1 MSFELVKLSVAH
13 NSVINVS
20 DLYSVISEG
29 ETEVSNLDEK
39 IEELK
44 DEVSDLKDEIDDL
57 KTEIKDIEADQEN
70 ALPYDRKV
78 NQSVIDV
85 KENQIELKEFEIKE
99 KESEIEEHEA
109 EKVVWQADIDHV
121 QGVID
126 EAESYRADYIICANH
141 IDDYIKEQFDES
153 ELDGV
158 SSIIKSNINWDG
170 VVEDC
175 KQDYSYLDLDGCEY
189 HYLCG

>member
-20 DLYSVISEG
+20 DLHSVISEG
-29 ETEVSNLDEK
+29 ETEVTDLDEK
-39 IEELK
+39 IEELQ
-44 DEVSDLKDEIDDL
+44 DEISVLKDEIEDL
-57 KTEIKDIEADQEN
+57 KTEIKDIEGDQEN

-99 KESEIEEHEA
+99 KESKIEEHKS
-109 EKVVWQADIDHV
+109 EKVVWQADIDHI
-121 QGVID
+121 QSVID
-126 EAESYRADYIICANH
+126 EAESYRADTLICANH
-141 IDDYIKEQFDES
+141 IDDHIKGQFDES
-153 ELDGV
+153 ELEDV
-158 SSIIKSNINWDG
+158 STVIKSNINWDG

-175 KQDYSYLDLDGCEY
+175 KQDYAYLDLDGCEY
-189 HYLCG
+189 HYLCS